1 MSLND
6 FLTHPKTYL
15 VTLSS
20 AAFSSIADYF
30 SWFDSAAFAAV
41 CAGLL
46 SLALIYC
53 HVRKSNQERS
63 IAVKELALREIELDR
78 QRMRLEQERSLI
90 ASGVVFKRESDKIG
104 ASDEQTRD

>member
-30 SWFDSAAFAAV
+30 SWFDSAAFAAL

-46 SLALIYC
+46 SLVLIYC
-53 HVRKSNQERS
+53 HLRKSNAEKAISRRD
-63 IAVKELALREIELDR
+63 EALRDIEIAR

-90 ASGVVFKRESDKIG
+90 ASGVVFKRDEDKIN
-104 ASDEQTRD
+104 EQTGD

>member
-1 MSLND
+1 MSIND
-6 FLTHPKTYL
+6 FLTHPKIYL

-20 AAFSSIADYF
+20 AAFSSVADYF

-53 HVRKSNQERS
+53 HLRKNRAD
-63 IAVKELALREIELDR
+63 IRAAAARELLDNIEIQR
-78 QRMRLEQERSLI
+78 QQIRLEQERSLI
-90 ASGVVFKRESDKIG
+90 ASGVVFKRDSDKIG
-104 ASDEQTRD
+104 GER